1 MSSLTDPHS
10 TSITNNTP
18 EAHKARANSDIINLF
33 KTPPT
38 STANPSIKGIGLY
51 THIAAPTNP
60 NSEETPP
67 HPIFLPTPQS
77 PTGKAPSTPTLPEEI
92 RTLCSDLRDL
102 IRDEEAALATRDL
115 SLEELTERYAGLPD
129 PSDETVLV
137 LRERPD
143 VVMQED
149 GLGRQGMEREVVVQS
164 GSRRT
169 SVDGVGAAVAG
180 GREDVSM
187 RGVEEESARRFPSGT
202 HIYREDP
209 RRKR

>member
-1 MSSLTDPHS
+1 M
-10 TSITNNTP
+10 
-18 EAHKARANSDIINLF
+18 
-33 KTPPT
+33 
-38 STANPSIKGIGLY
+38 
-51 THIAAPTNP
+51 
-60 NSEETPP
+60 
-67 HPIFLPTPQS
+67 
-77 PTGKAPSTPTLPEEI
+77 
-92 RTLCSDLRDL
+92 